1 LKERPGESRLVVEC
15 DLDYLSA
22 GRSLHEHEYLRSGPR
37 WPGSSPRATFKSP
50 VLPLVCMRP
59 WLSGYPTTMRIVR
72 DGPRDGEDIARD
84 ELWRELWWSVALI
97 GAVLTA
103 VSGIAWLT
111 S

>member
-1 LKERPGESRLVVEC
+1 
-15 DLDYLSA
+15 
-22 GRSLHEHEYLRSGPR
+22 
-37 WPGSSPRATFKSP
+37 
-50 VLPLVCMRP
+50 
-59 WLSGYPTTMRIVR
+59 MRILR